1 MNAWTL
7 ALGNVQRAAVRTKAT
22 QRVYQAG
29 LCQWCGS
36 VLPSGRSKFCS
47 PDCTRRYHNF
57 SRPTTR
63 LGRTH
68 ER

>member
-7 ALGNVQRAAVRTKAT
+7 ALGNVQRSATPAT

-29 LCQWCGS
+29 LCQWCG
-36 VLPSGRSKFCS
+36 VALPSNRSKFCG

-57 SRPTTR
+57 KRPTTR
-63 LGRTH
+63 AGRKT
-68 ER
+68 